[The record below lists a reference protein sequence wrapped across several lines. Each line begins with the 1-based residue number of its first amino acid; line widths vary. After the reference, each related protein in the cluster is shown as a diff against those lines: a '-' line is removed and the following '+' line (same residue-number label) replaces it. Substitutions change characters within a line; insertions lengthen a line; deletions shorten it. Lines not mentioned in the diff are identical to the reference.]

1 MAELIYVRVMV
12 FTLAFFLLR
21 PVMFMLIERPSRMHA
36 LGLLGV
42 STFIAFV
49 AGALILDDSVGD
61 SLVAWV
67 VIYGVISFLWALRWK
82 GADNEERWRSERR
95 AWDEARRQARAQDAD
110 S

>member
-1 MAELIYVRVMV
+1 MAEIIYVRVMV
-12 FTLAFFLLR
+12 FALAFFLLR
-21 PVMFMLIERPSRMHA
+21 PVMFMLIERPKRSHA

-42 STFIAFV
+42 STLIAFV
-49 AGALILDDSVGD
+49 TGAVVLDDSIGD
-61 SLVAWV
+61 SLVAWF
-67 VIYGVISFLWALRWK
+67 VIYGIIAFLWALRWK